1 MPTLYAHDPAKRK
14 KIKVGEVIGTA
25 VIIEKNSKKH
35 FMRVVDGYG
44 IQKEAITLL
53 DEAGVKEVRIH
64 ETDTGLYWKSDLSD
78 WRLFGRLAD
87 YGNGKQW
94 FLSMKYM
101 KQYKPK
107 TETIK

>member
-1 MPTLYAHDPAKRK
+1 MPLYAHDPAKQK

-25 VIIEKNSKKH
+25 VIIEKKQQKH

-44 IQKEAITLL
+44 IQKGSNHASRRKQGSKSQNPQKQTW
-53 DEAGVKEVRIH
+53 DS
-64 ETDTGLYWKSDLSD
+64 TGNQTLSD

-101 KQYKPK
+101 KQYKPSM
-107 TETIK
+107 ETIK